1 MTSVSVAI
9 CTYNGEKH
17 LKEQIESILNQTLPA
32 NEIVICDDCSTD
44 TTREILTQYALQYPH
59 LITVVYNSENL
70 GYVKNFEKALSL
82 CTKDI
87 IFLCDQDDI
96 WMEDKI
102 ERIINHYLDKP
113 ETDIIC
119 HNVLLFGEAVS
130 KKMTYW
136 ELEGFDPG
144 KYITNKDLLRKL
156 IFEGNVFPGMSM
168 SVKKTFLEKNLPLKK
183 INPQIIHD
191 YELLLLALNK
201 ETFEINHQV
210 LSKYRIH
217 KGQKIGFKRFSKK
230 SDEDKQTRQKLY
242 SVFRKAE
249 YIKSIVEKLSLNTD
263 LIEDYKTICIMKYQE
278 YLSQTPVFKR
288 FIERLNLKYRYKIFK
303 FLS

>member
-1 MTSVSVAI
+1 MTSVSVAL

-17 LKEQIESILNQTLPA
+17 LKEQIESILSQTLSA
-32 NEIVICDDCSTD
+32 NEIIICDDCSTD
-44 TTREILTQYALQYPH
+44 TTRDILAQYVLQYPD
-59 LITVVYNSENL
+59 LIKIYHNSENL

-102 ERIINHYLDKP
+102 EKIIKDYLDKT

-130 KKMTYW
+130 KKITYW
-136 ELEGFDPG
+136 ELEGFNPE
-144 KYITNKDLLRKL
+144 KYMTNKDLLQKL
-156 IFEGNVFPGMSM
+156 LFEGNVFPGMSM
-168 SVKKTFLEKNLPLKK
+168 SVKKTFLEKHLPLKK

-191 YELLLLALNK
+191 YELLLLALNNG
-201 ETFEINHQV
+201 TFKINHQV

-217 KGQKIGFKRFSKK
+217 KDQKIGFKRFSKK
-230 SDEDKQTRQKLY
+230 SDEDRQTRQKLY

-263 LIEDYKTICIMKYQE
+263 LIEDYKTICIKKYQE
-278 YLSQTPVFKR
+278 YLSQTPVSKR